1 MNIHKRTRLT
11 LLDRQKIWW
20 LYQTRLWKVVQLAE
34 HFHVSRPTI
43 YDVLKRVRLQ
53 ELTPRNST
61 NQRFKTLQYALK
73 RAAKRYNKTYP
84 GELVHFDTKRPLL
97 LIGQSANEPREYL
110 FVATDDFSRELY
122 TGILPDK
129 TQHSAAS
136 FLTNT
141 VCSMSLPDRLCLF

>member
-43 YDVLKRVRLQ
+43 YDVLKRVRLH

-61 NQRFKTLQYALK
+61 NQRFKTLQYGLK

-84 GELVHFDTKRPLL
+84 GELVHFDTKRPPL
-97 LIGQSANEPREYL
+97 
-110 FVATDDFSRELY
+110 TDRA
-122 TGILPDK
+122 IR
-129 TQHSAAS
+129 Q
-136 FLTNT
+136 
-141 VCSMSLPDRLCLF
+141 